1 MTGRHPDIN
10 RVLAGTRDPLHALI
24 ADDDSGILLTLTAL
38 LEQKG
43 HAVSAVGDGAAA
55 VAALSTTDFG
65 LILLDICMPE
75 LDGFD
80 TCSTIRQLENGK
92 NVPILMLTG
101 QDDTESVRKAFEA
114 GATDF
119 VAKPINYALMSY
131 RIDYILRAAGVA
143 EELRKSQQR
152 SRHAQRIAN
161 LGHIE
166 WDTSRDIKHC
176 SRGILEILKLPEQPG
191 LSGFDDFVAYVHPE
205 DRSRVVA
212 AVEQALFQGSALNLE
227 HRIVR
232 SDGEVRFVLQITE
245 ARPNPGVLERMVVTL
260 QDITDRIDI
269 ENRMHALAYYD
280 DLTGLPN
287 RSLLIQQLD
296 QLLRGAARYEHST
309 AVIVFGVDRF
319 DKVVEG
325 LDHQE
330 SENLIKLIAERIK
343 NTCRECD
350 LLSRQSTEGA
360 VDAGTGASQLTA
372 KLRNDEYVI
381 VLSAINSLQAASVFL
396 QRLVEQFRHA
406 FTISDR
412 RIYLAT
418 SAGISLAPIDGDSS
432 NQLIKFA
439 EIARGF
445 ASQEGGGSFHYFK
458 QELNQR
464 VMRKFSLADDLRK
477 ALREDRLEVH
487 YQPRIRLADNHLV
500 SVEALCRWKHPE
512 MGSIPPTE
520 FIEIAEEEGLIGELG
535 ARVFETAC
543 NQLLDWRREF
553 DCDFGISV
561 NLSPD
566 QLLDEEAM
574 RRIFEFVS
582 SSPIDNHLVE
592 FELTESTLLANFDT
606 SLSIL
611 NRCVDIGCGLAIDDF
626 GTGYSS
632 LSYLGNLPA
641 KTLKIDKSFIHLIES
656 SMQYTA
662 IVGGIIKLAHS
673 LGLVVVAEGVETALQ
688 RTILQQEQCDEIQG
702 GLVGWPM
709 HAQAF
714 ASWLDDFQQERSR
727 PEYADNEGGVVRQWH
742 SNYSA
747 R

>member
-1 MTGRHPDIN
+1 MTGRNPDIN

-43 HAVSAVGDGAAA
+43 YAVTAVGDGAAA
-55 VAALSTTDFG
+55 VAALATTDFD

-101 QDDTESVRKAFEA
+101 QDDTDSVRKAFEV

-119 VAKPINYALMSY
+119 VAKPINYVLMGY
-131 RIDYILRAAGVA
+131 RIDYILRAAGIA

-152 SRHAQRIAN
+152 SRYAQRIAN

-166 WDTSRDIKHC
+166 WDTSRDIRHC
-176 SRGILEILKLPEQPG
+176 SQGILEILKLPEQSG

-232 SDGEVRFVLQITE
+232 GDGEVRFVLQITE
-245 ARPNPGVLERMVVTL
+245 ARANPGVFERMVVTL

-296 QLLRGAARYEHST
+296 QLLRGAARYEHGT

-325 LDHQE
+325 LEHQD

-350 LLSRQSTEGA
+350 LLSRQPTEGTA
-360 VDAGTGASQLTA
+360 EAGAGSSQLTA

-396 QRLVEQFRHA
+396 QRLIEQFRHA

-412 RIYLAT
+412 RIYLST
-418 SAGISLAPIDGDSS
+418 SAGVSLAPIDGDSS

-445 ASQEGGGSFHYFK
+445 ASQEGGGFRYFK
-458 QELNQR
+458 QELNER

-477 ALREDRLEVH
+477 ALREDRLEVY

-500 SVEALCRWKHPE
+500 SVEALCRWKHPG

-592 FELTESTLLANFDT
+592 FELTESTLLANFET

-611 NRCVDIGCGLAIDDF
+611 NRCVEIGCGLAIDDF

-641 KTLKIDKSFIHLIES
+641 KTLKIDKSFIHLVES

-673 LGLVVVAEGVETALQ
+673 LGLVVVAEGVETELQ
-688 RTILQQEQCDEIQG
+688 RTILQQELCDEIQG

-714 ASWLDDFQQERSR
+714 ASWLVDFQQQRSR
-727 PEYADNEGGVVRQWH
+727 PEYADNEGGVVKQWH